1 MFYKFGSSRP
11 FGYQIWSH
19 HGSRGSIWGDN
30 FAGRRDRC
38 SILLNKT
45 SMLTSRWAY
54 YSKCWGWKDQLFNLL
69 VILLKFRWF
78 LRQKAI
84 QEAIQMN
91 LKHCSRYRVGCWT
104 FGVWRS
110 SNWARAWTHN
120 LEENY
125 RQFGCFRHASTRSFN
140 WNRDI

>member
-19 HGSRGSIWGDN
+19 HGSRGDIWGEN
-30 FAGRRDRC
+30 FAGKRDRC

-45 SMLTSRWAY
+45 SMLTSRWSY
-54 YSKCWGWKDQLFNLL
+54 YSKCWGWRDQLFNLL

-84 QEAIQMN
+84 QKDIQMN
-91 LKHCSRYRVGCWT
+91 LKNISHSRVESFNGIYWFSLNWNLCWSECRARKQQSKCFHRCST
-104 FGVWRS
+104 F
-110 SNWARAWTHN
+110 
-120 LEENY
+120 
-125 RQFGCFRHASTRSFN
+125 SFN